1 MLLKEADFAHED
13 AFKVPPVVFCVRLS
27 VFSLE
32 SSLCMRCL
40 VVCDLNVVVGVKVSI
55 QQIFI
60 PARLSGYLCT
70 PDCGGP
76 LVPKSKKQSEK
87 NKSPAIQDGQ
97 PNITFVSLYFV
108 FSHCSSHRHR
118 TLQHRR
124 KARENSDKIRNKM
137 VFPQLLRLARR
148 MRNSPRIVDLEH
160 PNRISVLVWV
170 RLIAGGAR
178 RRLTTGC
185 ACTVLS

>member
-1 MLLKEADFAHED
+1 MFTRIPKCPIPRVSKMLLKEADFAHED

-87 NKSPAIQDGQ
+87 NKSPATQDGQ
-97 PNITFVSLYFV
+97 QNVKFVSWYFV
-108 FSHCSSHRHR
+108 FSH
-118 TLQHRR
+118 
-124 KARENSDKIRNKM
+124 I
-137 VFPQLLRLARR
+137 FPIATERY
-148 MRNSPRIVDLEH
+148 S
-160 PNRISVLVWV
+160 
-170 RLIAGGAR
+170 IAGKHGKIATKFETKR
-178 RRLTTGC
+178 FFLSCC
-185 ACTVLS
+185 ALPDECETPHV